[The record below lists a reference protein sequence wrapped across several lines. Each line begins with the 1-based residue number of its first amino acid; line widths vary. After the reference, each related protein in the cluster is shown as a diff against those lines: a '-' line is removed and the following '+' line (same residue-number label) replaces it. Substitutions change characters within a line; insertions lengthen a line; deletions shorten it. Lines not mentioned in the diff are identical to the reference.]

1 MIMEIVSY
9 GHPSLR
15 AVGRRVE
22 KVDPSI
28 RRLVGD
34 MLETMVDADGVGL
47 AAQQVG
53 MPLQLC
59 VVDITGVKDRP
70 SNLWIGG
77 VPVDPESRMPLILIN
92 PEIELSGKQE
102 SGTEGCLSFPG
113 LLGEIT
119 RPERVKMRAS
129 GLDGESIE
137 LEATGLLSRAIQHEY
152 DHLQGVLFIDRMEDS
167 DRREI
172 AEDLDDLLDETGGIA
187 R

>member
-1 MIMEIVSY
+1 
-9 GHPSLR
+9 
-15 AVGRRVE
+15 
-22 KVDPSI
+22 
-28 RRLVGD
+28 
-34 MLETMVDADGVGL
+34 
-47 AAQQVG
+47 
-53 MPLQLC
+53 
-59 VVDITGVKDRP
+59 
-70 SNLWIGG
+70 
-77 VPVDPESRMPLILIN
+77 MPLILIN